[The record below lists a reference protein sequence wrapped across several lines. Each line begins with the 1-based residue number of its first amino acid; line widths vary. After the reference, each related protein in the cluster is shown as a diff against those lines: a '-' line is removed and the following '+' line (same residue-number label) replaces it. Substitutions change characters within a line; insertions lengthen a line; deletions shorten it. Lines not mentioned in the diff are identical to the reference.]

1 MRFTE
6 EPGPRAPSGAHAVM
20 GVVLAVIGVLAASHP
35 ESLLLRALQQSAP
48 ELSSC
53 LATLITTCGAI
64 IAALSQPP
72 KVTWRG

>member
-6 EPGPRAPSGAHAVM
+6 DPGARAPSGANAVA
-20 GVVLAVIGVLAASHP
+20 GALLAVIGVLAAAHP
-35 ESLLLRALQQSAP
+35 ESLLLRAVQQSAP

-53 LATLITTCGAI
+53 VATLITTCGAI